1 MVEIDGFRWKPS
13 QRKVILIFD
22 TSRGYHY
29 LACTKGKVRELR
41 EEQPLHY
48 FPKEEQEQMV
58 RMVQIA
64 YAMVFD
70 REELE
75 RKT

>member
-1 MVEIDGFRWKPS
+1 MVEIDGFRWNPE

-48 FPKEEQEQMV
+48 FPKEEQHEMRWLV
-58 RMVQIA
+58 RVV
-64 YAMVFD
+64 YAMCFD
-70 REELE
+70 RQDL
-75 RKT
+75 KGKI